1 MAGVGADFW
10 VCGDCRSVN
19 NLRAK
24 QCYNCRTPKD
34 VAEVDP
40 AQIEGTGR
48 GRLREIALPP
58 FKASRLE
65 AALASA
71 LIILVGVA
79 QVVSTV
85 LDARLLGRV
94 SDDPDLLTDPAFMQ
108 SFDVLL
114 AGTVAVIVIGI
125 ALLAL
130 TAWAW
135 WLSRVVSAMP
145 ALGLGYPPTTGMMA
159 FVENFLPGLN
169 LFRVPAIVRDVMR
182 RLEPGH
188 TRGEAL
194 IFAAWIGLLGGVLV
208 PRFGGFLAVLET
220 GTIQEAVRRTL
231 LIQVVSTGLVLVG
244 AVFLVVL
251 IWWIEQ
257 RVALRRVAQLEGEP
271 AAAAGSPS
279 MSVSPSEAPAAAAET
294 PLPSLD
300 LSPAGPATPPPG
312 FVAAAVAIGGD
323 GASSPPAVPETPP
336 IPDPLAATV
345 LNRPITAVTGTASI
359 PAGSL
364 TRPPEQ
370 PPTMDPPP
378 VAEPTPTEPAE
389 APGHA
394 AAAADDPAT
403 LPSPHTPTGPVLYLR
418 VQDAT
423 TMIGT
428 VEAESEA
435 ITLDGLRQAAP
446 ALAQAGGS
454 ARIATVTDTFEA
466 RKLAHEAFQIL
477 SDARVQ
483 TTIEE

>member
-1 MAGVGADFW
+1 
-10 VCGDCRSVN
+10 
-19 NLRAK
+19 
-24 QCYNCRTPKD
+24 
-34 VAEVDP
+34 
-40 AQIEGTGR
+40 
-48 GRLREIALPP
+48 
-58 FKASRLE
+58 
-65 AALASA
+65 
-71 LIILVGVA
+71 
-79 QVVSTV
+79 
-85 LDARLLGRV
+85 
-94 SDDPDLLTDPAFMQ
+94 
-108 SFDVLL
+108 
-114 AGTVAVIVIGI
+114 
-125 ALLAL
+125 
-130 TAWAW
+130 
-135 WLSRVVSAMP
+135 MP

-231 LIQVVSTGLVLVG
+231 LIQGVSTGLVLVG

-257 RVALRRVAQLEGEP
+257 RVALRRVAQLEGQPAP
-271 AAAAGSPS
+271 AADSPS
-279 MSVSPSEAPAAAAET
+279 MSVSPSEGTAPAVGT

-300 LSPAGPATPPPG
+300 LPPAGATPPPG
-312 FVAAAVAIGGD
+312 FVAAAVGIRGD
-323 GASSPPAVPETPP
+323 GPSSPPAAPETPP
-336 IPDPLAATV
+336 IPEPLVAPV

-364 TRPPEQ
+364 TRSPEQ
-370 PPTMDPPP
+370 PRTMDPPP
-378 VAEPTPTEPAE
+378 VAEPTPAESAE
-389 APGHA
+389 APGRTP
-394 AAAADDPAT
+394 AAADDPAT

-454 ARIATVTDTFEA
+454 AMIATVTDTFET
-466 RKLAHEAFQIL
+466 RKLAQEAFQIL

-483 TTIEE
+483 TTIED